1 MTLLAIY
8 IENIDISLDS
18 LILQILCSTVSKTIN
33 LKVLLIIVINEFN
46 IEISARE
53 KPVR

>member
-8 IENIDISLDS
+8 IENIDIPLDS
-18 LILQILCSTVSKTIN
+18 LILQILCSKFSKTIN

-46 IEISARE
+46 IEISACE
-53 KPVR
+53 KPGR

>member
-8 IENIDISLDS
+8 IENIDIPLDS
-18 LILQILCSTVSKTIN
+18 LILQILCSKFSKTIN